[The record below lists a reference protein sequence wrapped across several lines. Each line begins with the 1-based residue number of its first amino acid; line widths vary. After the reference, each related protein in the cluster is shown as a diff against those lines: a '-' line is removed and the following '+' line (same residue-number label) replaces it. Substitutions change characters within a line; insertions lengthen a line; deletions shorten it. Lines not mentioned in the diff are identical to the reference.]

1 MKAFGEQFFD
11 SEIVWTE
18 KVHLFKVD
26 MESFFFFSFLL
37 ISYDLIMIKIDFLVK
52 PSLPLFLIW
61 ESLRVM
67 NF

>member
-26 MESFFFFSFLL
+26 MESCFFFLFYSFH
-37 ISYDLIMIKIDFLVK
+37 KT
-52 PSLPLFLIW
+52 
-61 ESLRVM
+61 
-67 NF
+67 